1 MNAAASERLRLEN
14 ELHQA
19 LRQGQL
25 HIVYQ
30 PQVVARDGRCVGV
43 EALVRWHHPTLGDIS
58 PLKFIPIAEESGL
71 IEALGSWVLDEA
83 CRQLS
88 AWRAEGIRGLHMAVN
103 LSAQQLRSPDLV
115 HAVDAVL
122 KRHGLKGSDL
132 ELEITESVAMENPER
147 AIGQLQS
154 LRDLGIQ
161 LAIDDF
167 GTGYSSLAYLKRLP
181 IQVLKLDRTFVRDI
195 ETDPSDAE
203 ISAATLALAHNLGL
217 KVTAEGV
224 ETLAQRDYLI
234 QHQCDFMQGYL
245 FSKPLPAEDVPKFI
259 QAR

>member
-1 MNAAASERLRLEN
+1 
-14 ELHQA
+14 
-19 LRQGQL
+19 
-25 HIVYQ
+25 
-30 PQVVARDGRCVGV
+30 
-43 EALVRWHHPTLGDIS
+43 
-58 PLKFIPIAEESGL
+58 
-71 IEALGSWVLDEA
+71 
-83 CRQLS
+83 
-88 AWRAEGIRGLHMAVN
+88 MAVN
-103 LSAQQLRSPDLV
+103 LSAQQLREPGLV
-115 HAVDAVL
+115 QNVDTLL

-147 AIGQLQS
+147 AIGQLQA

-217 KVTAEGV
+217 KVIAEGV
-224 ETLAQRDYLI
+224 ETEAQRDYLI
-234 QHQCDFMQGYL
+234 QHQCDFMQGFL
-245 FSKPLPAEDVPKFI
+245 FSKPLPAEDALKFI
-259 QAR
+259 RESCPAKAA